1 MYNVNIRKGKKKDLP
16 AILKLIHDLAEYE
29 KELDQVEVTI
39 EQLEQDGFGS
49 RPWFWFLVAEIDSEI
64 VGMAFY
70 FIRYSTWKGKFL
82 FLEDFVIK
90 DKYRGQGIG
99 ASLFESTIQVCKEL
113 ELNGMSWQV
122 LDWNEPAINFYNKYN
137 AQLSNSWLDG
147 KFSKNQIMDFDFS
160 KQSR

>member
-1 MYNVNIRKGKKKDLP
+1 MQSVNIRKGKKEDLP
-16 AILKLIHDLAEYE
+16 DILQLIHDLAKYE
-29 KELDQVEVTI
+29 KSLDQVEVTI
-39 EQLEQDGFGS
+39 DQLENDGFGT
-49 RPWFWFLVAEIDSEI
+49 RPWFWFLVAEIDCKI

-90 DKYRGQGIG
+90 DKYRGQGMG
-99 ASLFESTIQVCKEL
+99 ASLFEATIQVCKDL

-160 KQSR
+160 K